1 MSHKRIVVLSIAVL
15 LAAYSAYF
23 FSRSAAQEGDWRTQ
37 YQRIPTVQVQGDT
50 LTVAGMRDFRYA
62 GDGAVAEARY
72 IDKTFSLSALRGAW
86 FGLSHFDCCG
96 LAHAFVSFEF
106 AEHQYLVVSIEARI
120 RNDQAGYDPLAGMF
134 RDYTKFVVLATE
146 QDVIGLRSHIRK
158 EPVFLYPLKGSMLQA
173 RALLL
178 SFLRKSEN
186 LERQAEFYNTLT
198 DNCLTGLLAESGRN
212 PELYHWLD
220 YRILLPGYADE
231 LLSEK
236 GVFWQQGEIES
247 IREQAR
253 VVPENTVLDD
263 PLFSAKIRN
272 VDVYGRPL
280 THDQNY

>member
-1 MSHKRIVVLSIAVL
+1 
-15 LAAYSAYF
+15 
-23 FSRSAAQEGDWRTQ
+23 
-37 YQRIPTVQVQGDT
+37 
-50 LTVAGMRDFRYA
+50 
-62 GDGAVAEARY
+62 
-72 IDKTFSLSALRGAW
+72 
-86 FGLSHFDCCG
+86 
-96 LAHAFVSFEF
+96 
-106 AEHQYLVVSIEARI
+106 
-120 RNDQAGYDPLAGMF
+120 
-134 RDYTKFVVLATE
+134 
-146 QDVIGLRSHIRK
+146 
-158 EPVFLYPLKGSMLQA
+158 MLQA